1 MRRLLS
7 RGPRCPVGRQP
18 IPLFRRLETEVSAY
32 TKGGNSVN
40 RAVDLSA
47 ASPASAILH
56 HEKCVRR
63 SSGLLH
69 LEGQAVCALTYGRI
83 RFVSSYLYLVEG
95 AVILAAA
102 VMLAVVDSTADM
114 LVCKFSSHYDH
125 SFLIEK
131 TRSCCRTYIICGMH
145 SYIPAEI
152 FYMLDSLVFLC
163 YHYRKV
169 ISVRCR
175 HGTKSQQ

>member
-1 MRRLLS
+1 MRIQKEVILLIVPS
-7 RGPRCPVGRQP
+7 IC
-18 IPLFRRLETEVSAY
+18 RRRV
-32 TKGGNSVN
+32 
-40 RAVDLSA
+40 R
-47 ASPASAILH
+47 PASAILH

-83 RFVSSYLYLVEG
+83 SFVSSYLYLVEG

-131 TRSCCRTYIICGMH
+131 TRSCCRTYIICGMR

-163 YHYRKV
+163 YHIEK
-169 ISVRCR
+169 
-175 HGTKSQQ
+175 